1 MSTVRSD
8 NRNIEATRRIYTAV
22 PAGDA
27 ETVFALLDPEIVIRY
42 YGVDEI
48 PYAGTFE
55 GLEGATDF
63 FTRVGESVEV
73 LSMEPWTFIAEGDE
87 LAVWGH
93 LAFRRR
99 DTGQEFASDFAHII
113 TLRDGRWL
121 HFRDFMNS
129 AVAADVFRA

>member
-1 MSTVRSD
+1 MS
-8 NRNIEATRRIYTAV
+8 RNIENTRRIYEAV

-42 YGVDEI
+42 YGTDVI
-48 PYAGTFE
+48 PYAGVFE
-55 GLEGATDF
+55 GTAGAADF

-73 LSMEPWTFIAEGDE
+73 VAMTPHQFISEGDE

-93 LAFRRR
+93 LAFRVRA
-99 DTGQEFASDFAHII
+99 TGTEFASDFAHVI

-129 AVAADVFRA
+129 AVAADAFRA